1 MNRFTDRVLIVTGGA
16 SGIGKSCVN
25 GLLNEGARVVAVDRD
40 HQALGNMQAHD
51 SLLKLELDLVEH
63 QNAETM
69 VSECVRT
76 FGQLDGAVNCAGVLG
91 PYGNLEEVTPED
103 WNALINDNL
112 NSLFYSLK
120 HEIKALKQNGEGSIV
135 NISSALG
142 IAAMAM
148 AGPYVASKHAIIGL
162 TKTAALEL
170 AESNI
175 RVNAIAPGAVDTPLF
190 RATTGSTPEGLEAIT
205 NLHPQKR
212 ISQPEEIASAAL
224 FLLSDESKFIT
235 GATVPVDGGWT
246 VP

>member
-1 MNRFTDRVLIVTGGA
+1 MNSFTDRVFIVTGGA
-16 SGIGKSCVN
+16 SGIGKACVH
-25 GLLNEGARVVAVDRD
+25 GLLAQGARVVAVDRD
-40 HQALGNMQAHD
+40 HQALSSLEAHG
-51 SLLKLELDLVEH
+51 SLLKLELDLIEH
-63 QNAETM
+63 QNAEKM
-69 VSECVRT
+69 VAECMRK

-91 PYGNLEEVTPED
+91 PYGNLDDVTPEE
-103 WNALINDNL
+103 WQALIHDNVD
-112 NSLFYSLK
+112 SLFYSLK
-120 HEIKALKQNGEGSIV
+120 HEIKALRQNTQGSIV

-142 IAAMAM
+142 LTAMAM

-170 AESNI
+170 AEQNI

-190 RATTGSTPEGLEAIT
+190 RATTGSTPEGLAAIT

-212 ISQPEEIASAAL
+212 ISQPEEIASTAL
-224 FLLSDESKFIT
+224 FLLSDEARFIT